1 MYVFSKISHTFKPH
15 QAPNGFVSHT
25 CTHCGPI
32 FPASLLPFCLF
43 TLVRAIFILHPMKPG
58 IKAEVPHCRDR
69 RKKWFPGKTGS
80 RITGSRIKDQGS
92 VQNESNNLN
101 KSCLISH
108 LRDSVNAQAKIREN
122 KRNRHKYNRYNKHKY
137 TKYWK
142 SHTKLEVEVPIFAYR
157 LLRQLFK
164 TDSYWAGLL
173 VHTLYSHEISKLSR
187 VSVCDNVSDFLCNFK
202 TRSRFWQL
210 PEWTAN
216 FQPLLLHLFKFSL
229 TSYP

>member
-1 MYVFSKISHTFKPH
+1 MYALQTYFSRFAVAIL
-15 QAPNGFVSHT
+15 FVY
-25 CTHCGPI
+25 I
-32 FPASLLPFCLF
+32 
-43 TLVRAIFILHPMKPG
+43 
-58 IKAEVPHCRDR
+58 
-69 RKKWFPGKTGS
+69 GS
-80 RITGSRIKDQGS
+80 RNFYTSPDETWDQGWSVTLSRSAKIMVSWKNWIKDHRIKDQGS

-101 KSCLISH
+101 KSCLIAH

-164 TDSYWAGLL
+164 TDSYSVGLL
-173 VHTLYSHEISKLSR
+173 VHTLYPHEISKLSR
-187 VSVCDNVSDFLCNFK
+187 VSVCDYVSDFLCNFK
-202 TRSRFWQL
+202 TRSRFWKL

>member
-1 MYVFSKISHTFKPH
+1 M
-15 QAPNGFVSHT
+15 VSWWNW
-25 CTHCGPI
+25 
-32 FPASLLPFCLF
+32 
-43 TLVRAIFILHPMKPG
+43 
-58 IKAEVPHCRDR
+58 IKDH
-69 RKKWFPGKTGS
+69 
-80 RITGSRIKDQGS
+80 RIKDQGS

-101 KSCLISH
+101 KSCLIAH

-142 SHTKLEVEVPIFAYR
+142 SHTKLAVEVPIFAYR

-164 TDSYWAGLL
+164 TDSYSVGLL
-173 VHTLYSHEISKLSR
+173 VHTLYPHEISKLSR
-187 VSVCDNVSDFLCNFK
+187 VSVCDYVSDFLCNFK
-202 TRSRFWQL
+202 TRRRFWKL

>member
-1 MYVFSKISHTFKPH
+1 MYALRTYFSRFAVAIL
-15 QAPNGFVSHT
+15 FVY
-25 CTHCGPI
+25 I
-32 FPASLLPFCLF
+32 
-43 TLVRAIFILHPMKPG
+43 
-58 IKAEVPHCRDR
+58 
-69 RKKWFPGKTGS
+69 GS
-80 RITGSRIKDQGS
+80 RNFYTSPDETWDQGWSATLSRSAKIMVSWKNWIKDHRIKDQGS

-101 KSCLISH
+101 KSCLIAH

-164 TDSYWAGLL
+164 TDSYSVGLL
-173 VHTLYSHEISKLSR
+173 VHTLYPHEISKLSR
-187 VSVCDNVSDFLCNFK
+187 VSVCDYVSDFLCNFK
-202 TRSRFWQL
+202 TRRRFWKL